1 MLDPYLLSYAPVVA
15 AALFGLIVGSF
26 ANVCIHRI
34 PLEESIVFPGS
45 RCPACR
51 SLIPPGQNVP
61 IVSWMI
67 LGGRCASCRE
77 PISIRYPFVEALHG
91 IGFAAL
97 VLVFGLT
104 HFTPFLFLL
113 YFSLVVLAFIDW
125 DHQFLPDVITL
136 PGIAIGIASSQVS
149 GALVTGG
156 QAVLASLLGYAAFF
170 LIALGYARLR
180 GIEGLGQGDWKLSA
194 MMGAFLGPRK
204 LMLAVFLASISGMIY
219 GLVQA
224 LRLRALAPSATNG
237 EPSPAEAWEAN
248 ALPESR
254 EGAPPVQ
261 GSQESAPSPG
271 SDTESDV
278 MSPDNVSIGRYRLP
292 FGTFL
297 AGSAIF
303 ILFFGDRVLEWYGR
317 FFPY

>member
-1 MLDPYLLSYAPVVA
+1 MLDPHLFSYAPVVA

-34 PLEESIVFPGS
+34 PLEESVVFPGS

-51 SLIPPGQNVP
+51 SEIPPFQNVP

-77 PISIRYPFVEALHG
+77 PISFRYPFVEALHG

-97 VLVFGLT
+97 VFVFGLT
-104 HFTPFLFLL
+104 PFTPFLFLL

-136 PGIAIGIASSQVS
+136 PGIAIGIVSSQVS
-149 GALVTGG
+149 GALITGR

-170 LIALGYARLR
+170 LIAWGYARLR
-180 GIEGLGQGDWKLSA
+180 GVEGLGQGDWKLSA

-204 LMLAVFLASISGMIY
+204 LMLAVFVGSVSGMIY

-224 LRLRALAPSATNG
+224 LRLRAT
-237 EPSPAEAWEAN
+237 
-248 ALPESR
+248 
-254 EGAPPVQ
+254 PPVH
-261 GSQESAPSPG
+261 GPQESAPLPG
-271 SDTESDV
+271 SDPESDG
-278 MSPDNVSIGRYRLP
+278 MSPDHVSIGRYRLP

-303 ILFFGDRVLEWYGR
+303 VLFFGDRVLDWYGR
-317 FFPY
+317 FFLY